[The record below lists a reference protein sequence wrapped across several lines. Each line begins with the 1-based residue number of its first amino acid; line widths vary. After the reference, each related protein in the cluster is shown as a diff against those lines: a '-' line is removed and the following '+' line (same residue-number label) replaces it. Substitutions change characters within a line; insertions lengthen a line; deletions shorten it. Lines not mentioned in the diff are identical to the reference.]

1 MVRQAPP
8 QRGTPLLVLLL
19 LTLIVSA
26 TVAVAQDAFDPVTYV
41 PATHSLT
48 FGLGYI
54 ASVNTATNPPSLAV
68 VDSTCAP
75 VAPTSNADG
84 SSTVVGYTAY
94 SNGTITG
101 PGGLSIY
108 IGAGDALAAMGTTT
122 VLKNGTIVDG
132 SGMKL
137 VPATNPDGSYT
148 AGDMTGWANSTIV
161 GSGGA
166 VINAGAPL
174 TLTADG
180 SIAFALH
187 AAPPVP
193 SAAISVNPGARSLS
207 VGGYTVSLSGNKLSL
222 LDSTGKP
229 VTTTTNPDGSR
240 CLGDYTLY
248 KNGTIAAPGGIA
260 IDTSGPNAGLRV
272 GTTTVLTVNGTVLDG
287 TGAKIVLTGP
297 NEDGSV
303 TLASPSLPTATADAP
318 SAGVASPPTGA
329 ASPPTDVG
337 APPSDAGA
345 PTADVGAPPAGSTS
359 PPAGASTHATPPPPP
374 KTAGSLASPATALAA
389 ALITL
394 ALAPLIATQ
403 LHAAMARKRKTA
415 ADATTDVPRDLN
427 EITYIAWINKQIASG
442 RKPAGP
448 MPEGI
453 PSPGATSYEA
463 PRNVP
468 TRGHRDG
475 DRIASSRVIDD
486 NPLDDDS
493 DYNKYAVGTDDEA
506 DSGEEPDKGMS
517 DSEDDGEGKESED
530 EADAPEET
538 QPSASTTR
546 AGRATLAGT
555 AKTASKGGEPP
566 RRVSKTR
573 NQMPVKRSVWS
584 PLESTIFVA
593 ARWFMKDELEPL
605 LGKQGSQYWARLVKH
620 FEKENPGWV
629 RSVNAVQKQW
639 RNLVKFY
646 KQLKKGEKALGKGAV
661 CKPSWYP
668 YMELYCNNRA
678 VANPHAVAGGG
689 ASSVNVLCGFTQDER
704 IARERL
710 QPTVPPMPARNDAPA
725 GAVPQPATNATEGS
739 DDGWLHRG
747 QTGNDSANPDADE
760 EVWVRGDAE

>member
-1 MVRQAPP
+1 MVRQAHP
-8 QRGTPLLVLLL
+8 QRGTPLLLLL
-19 LTLIVSA
+19 LLLALIVLA
-26 TVAVAQDAFDPVTYV
+26 TVAVAQDAIDPVTYV

-48 FGLGYI
+48 FGPGYI

-68 VDSTCAP
+68 VDSTGAP

-84 SSTVVGYTAY
+84 SSTVAGYTAY
-94 SNGTITG
+94 PNGTITG

-108 IGAGDALAAMGTTT
+108 IGAGDALVAMGTTT

-137 VPATNPDGSYT
+137 VPVTNPDGSYT
-148 AGDMTGWANSTIV
+148 AGDMTGWANGTIV

-180 SIAFALH
+180 SIAFAPQ

-193 SAAISVNPGARSLS
+193 GAAISVNPGARSLS

-229 VTTTTNPDGSR
+229 DTTTTNPDGSR

-272 GTTTVLTVNGTVLDG
+272 GTTTVLIVNGTVLDG
-287 TGAKIVLTGP
+287 TGAKIVPTGP
-297 NEDGSV
+297 NEDG
-303 TLASPSLPTATADAP
+303 TAELFSL
-318 SAGVASPPTGA
+318 
-329 ASPPTDVG
+329 
-337 APPSDAGA
+337 
-345 PTADVGAPPAGSTS
+345 
-359 PPAGASTHATPPPPP
+359 
-374 KTAGSLASPATALAA
+374 
-389 ALITL
+389 
-394 ALAPLIATQ
+394 
-403 LHAAMARKRKTA
+403 AAMARKRKTA
-415 ADATTDVPRDLN
+415 ADAATDVLRDLN

-453 PSPGATSYEA
+453 PSPGATSYKA
-463 PRNVP
+463 PCDVP
-468 TRGHRDG
+468 TRGRRDA
-475 DRIASSRVIDD
+475 DRVASSRVIDD
-486 NPLDDDS
+486 NPLDDDDNDS
-493 DYNKYAVGTDDEA
+493 DYNEYAVGTDDEA

-517 DSEDDGEGKESED
+517 NSEDDGEGEESED

-538 QPSASTTR
+538 QPSAPTTR
-546 AGRATLAGT
+546 AGRATPAGT

-566 RRVSKTR
+566 RRAPKTR

-620 FEKENPGWV
+620 LEKENPGWV
-629 RSVNAVQKQW
+629 RGVNAVQKQW

-646 KQLKKGEKALGKGAV
+646 KQLKKGEKA
-661 CKPSWYP
+661 S
-668 YMELYCNNRA
+668 
-678 VANPHAVAGGG
+678 
-689 ASSVNVLCGFTQDER
+689 
-704 IARERL
+704 
-710 QPTVPPMPARNDAPA
+710 
-725 GAVPQPATNATEGS
+725 
-739 DDGWLHRG
+739 
-747 QTGNDSANPDADE
+747 
-760 EVWVRGDAE
+760 